1 MKPLS
6 EAGLAR
12 LQEALDH
19 PDLAATK
26 YRVIRRLARG
36 GMGTVYLVEDADLG
50 REVALKV
57 LSAPDP
63 SGELARRLLN
73 EARHL
78 ARLEHPN
85 IVPVHDVGRLPD
97 GRVFYVMKYIRG
109 QRLDEWCRSGPPRPA
124 LLRVF
129 QRICEAVAFAHALG
143 VVHRDLKPENVMIGA
158 FGEAVV
164 MDWGVAKALR
174 GKGGAAGEEA
184 GEPGPRPE
192 GREGSA
198 ASGAPGAGSEGDTA
212 HGVVIG
218 TPAYMAPEQA
228 RGESAA
234 IDARTDVYALGA
246 VLYSLLSGRQPDPSL
261 ATTRGPGEPRWASPP
276 PLRRLDPGIAPP
288 LESICARAMA
298 EAPRDRYATAKDLAD
313 DIDRYLDGRSVQ
325 AHRETLAERAVR
337 LGSRYQ
343 TFLVLVLAY
352 LVMRVLILLAYRP

>member
-1 MKPLS
+1 MSRPPLS
-6 EAGLAR
+6 DRGLAR
-12 LQEALDH
+12 LQEALDQ

-26 YRVIRRLARG
+26 YRMIRRLARG

-63 SGELARRLLN
+63 SGELSRRLLN

-85 IVPVHDVGRLPD
+85 IVPVHDVGTLPD

-109 QRLDEWCRSGPPRPA
+109 QRLDEWRESGAPRPA

-143 VVHRDLKPENVMIGA
+143 VVHRDLKPENIMIGA

-164 MDWGVAKALR
+164 MDWGVAKALH
-174 GKGGAAGEEA
+174 GAAVDAHEIAVRSGA
-184 GEPGPRPE
+184 GVTGPPRV
-192 GREGSA
+192 
-198 ASGAPGAGSEGDTA
+198 SGAAPGADAETG
-212 HGVVIG
+212 HGVIIG

-228 RGESAA
+228 RGESAS
-234 IDARTDVYALGA
+234 IDARADVYALGA
-246 VLYSLLSGRQPDPSL
+246 VLYSLLAG
-261 ATTRGPGEPRWASPP
+261 SPP
-276 PLRRLDPGIAPP
+276 TSSSAPTRALGGAIPLPLRRLDPGIAPP
-288 LESICARAMA
+288 LASICARAMA
-298 EAPRDRYATAKDLAD
+298 ESPADRYPTARDLAD
-313 DIDRYLDGRSVQ
+313 DVDRYLDGRAVG
-325 AHRETLAERAVR
+325 AHRESLAERALR

-352 LVMRVLILLAYRP
+352 LVMRVLILLFYRS